1 MHSAS
6 RTRSIL
12 LDGRGLTDLRKVSW
26 QSVVFECAKLG
37 GVFMPHDVSCMCF
50 SCFCFDVLCLEHL
63 RLVFS
68 MAALQAQSKC
78 QGKMWIQEGMC
89 LHPKG
94 SFSGTGRSW

>member
-50 SCFCFDVLCLEHL
+50 SFWSSVFQHDISSAWKIKFCDF
-63 RLVFS
+63 LVFVL
-68 MAALQAQSKC
+68 MFCA
-78 QGKMWIQEGMC
+78 WNI
-89 LHPKG
+89 
-94 SFSGTGRSW
+94 